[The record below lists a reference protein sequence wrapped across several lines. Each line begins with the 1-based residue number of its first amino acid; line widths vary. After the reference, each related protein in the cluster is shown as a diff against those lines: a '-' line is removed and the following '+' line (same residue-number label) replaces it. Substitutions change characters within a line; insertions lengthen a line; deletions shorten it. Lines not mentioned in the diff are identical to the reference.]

1 MPIDQNMLSFQKP
14 DAYTPYAAGSKTY
27 GLGASTSPHAGGPL
41 DKSGYQE
48 RDMLAQAR
56 KDAVLR
62 KMKAMQNG
70 QMMSSA
76 ALQPTPGV

>member
-1 MPIDQNMLSFQKP
+1 MAYDQNMLSFDKP
-14 DAYTPYAAGSKTY
+14 DAYTPYAAGPKTY
-27 GLGASTSPHAGGPL
+27 GLGASTAPHAGGPL
-41 DKSGYQE
+41 DKAGYQE

-62 KMKAMQNG
+62 KMKAMQGG